1 MVPNKIFEEI
11 QKINYFVKTKDAQ
24 MKKLTKTDI
33 IRLAAVI
40 IFIVITVAAAIFSVP
55 LIKELS
61 TEHGRTLI
69 IRKVQ
74 SFGAFGWLLFLGLQ
88 ILQVI
93 VALIPGEPVEI
104 LGGILFGT
112 FGGFSLCSIGALL
125 GTIIVFHLV
134 KKVGYPLVYAFVPP
148 EKIKKFKF
156 LNDEKKLETVV
167 FILYLIPG
175 TPKDALTY
183 IVPLTDIKPLNFF
196 ILITLARIPSII
208 SSTFAGANLAQ
219 GNWVMTILIFVITAS
234 VGLIGIYYNEY
245 FIKKIKNKNKKSK
258 INS

>member
-1 MVPNKIFEEI
+1 
-11 QKINYFVKTKDAQ
+11 

-33 IRLAAVI
+33 IRLSAII
-40 IFIVITVAAAIFSVP
+40 IFIIITVAAAILSVP

-61 TEHGRTLI
+61 TGHGRALI
-69 IRKVQ
+69 IQKVR
-74 SFGAFGWLLFLGLQ
+74 SFGAFGWILFLGVQ

-112 FGGFSLCSIGALL
+112 FGGFFLCSAGALL
-125 GTIIVFHLV
+125 GTIIIFYLV
-134 KKVGYPLVYAFVPP
+134 KKVGYPLVNAFVPP

-156 LNDEKKLETVV
+156 LNDEKKLETVI

-175 TPKDALTY
+175 TPKDVLTY
-183 IVPLTDIKPLNFF
+183 IVPLTDIKPFNFF
-196 ILITLARIPSII
+196 ILMTLARIPSII
-208 SSTFAGANLAQ
+208 SSTFAGANLAD
-219 GNWVMTILIFVITAS
+219 GNWFATILIFIITAII
-234 VGLIGIYYNEY
+234 GLIGIYYNEN
-245 FIKKIKNKNKKSK
+245 FIKKIKSKNRKNK

>member
-1 MVPNKIFEEI
+1 
-11 QKINYFVKTKDAQ
+11 

-33 IRLAAVI
+33 IRLSAII
-40 IFIVITVAAAIFSVP
+40 IFIIITVAAAILSVP

-61 TEHGRTLI
+61 TGHGRALI
-69 IRKVQ
+69 IQKVR
-74 SFGAFGWLLFLGLQ
+74 SFGAFGWILFLGVQ

-112 FGGFSLCSIGALL
+112 FGGFFLCSAGALL
-125 GTIIVFHLV
+125 GTIIIFYLV
-134 KKVGYPLVYAFVPP
+134 KKVGYPLVNAFVPP

-156 LNDEKKLETVV
+156 LNDEKKLETVI

-175 TPKDALTY
+175 TPKDVLTY
-183 IVPLTDIKPLNFF
+183 IVPLTDIKPFNFF
-196 ILITLARIPSII
+196 ILMTLARIPSII
-208 SSTFAGANLAQ
+208 SSTFAGANLAD
-219 GNWVMTILIFVITAS
+219 GNWFATILIFLITAII
-234 VGLIGIYYNEY
+234 GLIGIYYNEN
-245 FIKKIKNKNKKSK
+245 FIKKIKSKNRKNK

>member
-1 MVPNKIFEEI
+1 
-11 QKINYFVKTKDAQ
+11 

-40 IFIVITVAAAIFSVP
+40 IFIVITVAAAIFTVP
-55 LIKELS
+55 LVKELS
-61 TEHGRTLI
+61 TEQGRNLI
-69 IRKVQ
+69 IQKVK
-74 SFGAFGWLLFLGLQ
+74 SFGAFGWILFLGVQ

-112 FGGFSLCSIGALL
+112 FGGFSLCSIGALI
-125 GTIIVFHLV
+125 GTVIVFSLV
-134 KKVGYPLVYAFVPP
+134 KKVGYPLVYAFISP

-175 TPKDALTY
+175 TPKDVLTY
-183 IVPLTDIKPLNFF
+183 IVPLTDIKPFNFF
-196 ILITLARIPSII
+196 ILMTLARIPSII
-208 SSTFAGANLAQ
+208 SSTFAGANLAD
-219 GNWVMTILIFVITAS
+219 GNWFMTILIFLITAII
-234 VGLIGIYYNEY
+234 GLIGIYYNEN
-245 FIKKIKNKNKKSK
+245 FIKKIKSKRKKNK